1 MLSQIKQS
9 FKGYSAGPLR
19 GELSD
24 GEEAGSA
31 VRLGPTSSPHSRL
44 AAVKLWADYLTSMC
58 FGFLFCKI
66 GIIES
71 TSEDFCEN

>member
-1 MLSQIKQS
+1 MGYSPWGHKRVGYDLTTKRQQQMLSQIKQS

-19 GELSD
+19 GELSG

-44 AAVKLWADYLTSMC
+44 AAVKL
-58 FGFLFCKI
+58 
-66 GIIES
+66 
-71 TSEDFCEN
+71 